1 MGRSSTRENK
11 TRYQLAREELGLS
24 REKASELLETIA
36 PERIEKIESERSL
49 PRPDEVLIMA
59 EKYKTPSLCNYF
71 CARQCPIGQQY
82 VPEIRNSELG
92 KIFEAAGNTGYSFEE
107 LWKKTNYVERADL
120 SRDISRFS
128 KLRIVVKR
136 GDGKY
141 YREDAVVAEIKEL
154 LNVPIEPVE
163 TPPPPPEPRVFTR
176 KLETKPE
183 PKAETAASEEQP
195 KALPYGTLRRGAAVT
210 PIALTF
216 YFNQQT
222 DFASKD
228 LVRRIGV
235 SPQVVSQTLR
245 RLSDEGY
252 IYQSGGSRSATFRWK
267 RSFRYPFPESRPEDV
282 AWRSAKIEKT
292 VPAPNAPAA
301 EPEDSKVSGPTT
313 VVSMGADDHLQ
324 ALDEL
329 ITRHERELAALR
341 IAREAYLSNKQT
353 LHKAA

>member
-1 MGRSSTRENK
+1 MF
-11 TRYQLAREELGLS
+11 
-24 REKASELLETIA
+24 
-36 PERIEKIESERSL
+36 ERVT
-49 PRPDEVLIMA
+49 DD
-59 EKYKTPSLCNYF
+59 
-71 CARQCPIGQQY
+71 
-82 VPEIRNSELG
+82 EIRNSELG
-92 KIFEAAGNTGYSFEE
+92 KLFSTAGNTGYSFKE
-107 LWKKTNYVERADL
+107 LWMKTKYVERADL
-120 SRDISRFS
+120 SRDISRLS

-154 LNVPIEPVE
+154 LSVPIEPVE

-183 PKAETAASEEQP
+183 PKAAPVANEEQP
-195 KALPYGTLRRGAAVT
+195 KALPYGTLWRGTAVT

-228 LVRRIGV
+228 LVRRTGV
-235 SPQVVSQTLR
+235 DPQVVSQTLR
-245 RLSDEGY
+245 WLSDEGY
-252 IYQSGGSRSATFRWK
+252 IYQSGGGSRSATFRWK
-267 RSFRYPFPESRPEDV
+267 GAFRYPFPESRPEDV
-282 AWRSAKIEKT
+282 AWRSAKIEKA
-292 VPAPNAPAA
+292 VPTPNAPAA

-341 IAREAYLSNKQT
+341 IAREAYISNKQT

>member
-1 MGRSSTRENK
+1 M
-11 TRYQLAREELGLS
+11 Y
-24 REKASELLETIA
+24 
-36 PERIEKIESERSL
+36 ERAT
-49 PRPDEVLIMA
+49 DD
-59 EKYKTPSLCNYF
+59 
-71 CARQCPIGQQY
+71 
-82 VPEIRNSELG
+82 EIRNSELG

-107 LWKKTNYVERADL
+107 LWKKTNYVERAEL
-120 SRDISRFS
+120 SRDISRLL
-128 KLRIVVKR
+128 KLRIVVKHAVA
-136 GDGKY
+136 KY
-141 YREDAVVAEIKEL
+141 YREDAVAAEIKQI
-154 LNVPIEPVE
+154 LNVPVDPVE
-163 TPPPPPEPRVFTR
+163 TPPEPRVFTR

-183 PKAETAASEEQP
+183 PKAEPAASEEQP

-228 LVRRIGV
+228 LVRRTGV
-235 SPQVVSQTLR
+235 GPQVVSQTLR

-252 IYQSGGSRSATFRWK
+252 IYQSGGGSRSATFRWK
-267 RSFRYPFPESRPEDV
+267 RSFRYPFPDFRPEDV
-282 AWRSAKIEKT
+282 AWRSAKIEKA
-292 VPAPNAPAA
+292 VPTPNAPAA
-301 EPEDSKVSGPTT
+301 EPEDSKVVGITKVSGPTT

-341 IAREAYLSNKQT
+341 IAREAYISNKQT

>member
-1 MGRSSTRENK
+1 MF
-11 TRYQLAREELGLS
+11 
-24 REKASELLETIA
+24 
-36 PERIEKIESERSL
+36 ERVT
-49 PRPDEVLIMA
+49 DD
-59 EKYKTPSLCNYF
+59 
-71 CARQCPIGQQY
+71 
-82 VPEIRNSELG
+82 EIRNSELG
-92 KIFEAAGNTGYSFEE
+92 KLFSTAGNTGYSFEE

-120 SRDISRFS
+120 SRDISRLS

-163 TPPPPPEPRVFTR
+163 TPPPPPEPRVFTH
-176 KLETKPE
+176 KLEAKPE
-183 PKAETAASEEQP
+183 SKAEPAASEEQP

-228 LVRRIGV
+228 LVRRTGV
-235 SPQVVSQTLR
+235 GPQVVSQTLR

-252 IYQSGGSRSATFRWK
+252 IYQSGGGSRSVTFRWK
-267 RSFRYPFPESRPEDV
+267 GTFRYPFPESRPEDV
-282 AWRSAKIEKT
+282 AWRSAKIEKA
-292 VPAPNAPAA
+292 VPTPNAPAA
-301 EPEDSKVSGPTT
+301 ESEDAKVVGITKVSGPAT

-341 IAREAYLSNKQT
+341 IAREAYLSNKQA

>member
-1 MGRSSTRENK
+1 MF
-11 TRYQLAREELGLS
+11 
-24 REKASELLETIA
+24 
-36 PERIEKIESERSL
+36 ERVT
-49 PRPDEVLIMA
+49 DD
-59 EKYKTPSLCNYF
+59 
-71 CARQCPIGQQY
+71 
-82 VPEIRNSELG
+82 EIRSSELG
-92 KIFEAAGNTGYSFEE
+92 KLFSTAGNTGYSFEE

-120 SRDISRFS
+120 SRDISRLS

-163 TPPPPPEPRVFTR
+163 TPPPPPDPQ
-176 KLETKPE
+176 PE
-183 PKAETAASEEQP
+183 PKAVPAASEERP
-195 KALPYGTLRRGAAVT
+195 KALPYGALRRGTAVT

-228 LVRRIGV
+228 LVGRTGV
-235 SPQVVSQTLR
+235 GPQVVSQTLR

-252 IYQSGGSRSATFRWK
+252 IYQSGGGSRSATFRWK
-267 RSFRYPFPESRPEDV
+267 GTFRYPFPESRPEDV
-282 AWRSAKIEKT
+282 AWRSAKIEKA
-292 VPAPNAPAA
+292 VPTPNAPAA
-301 EPEDSKVSGPTT
+301 ESEDAKVVGITKVSGPAT

-341 IAREAYLSNKQT
+341 IAREAYLSNKQA